1 MNVKKITA
9 SLMGVIVIG
18 SMLVIQAAAYI
29 PNDFKFFEQNRTNSD
44 FYFKYCYD
52 TLYTT
57 VFSQYVDVDYAI
69 GAKITSRSSISGYYL
84 GTPTLRCSNGS
95 YTTNEI
101 SYSNNDISNGV
112 MKYFDGIPDGYHTY
126 RIDGSCELSHWGD
139 SGCVISGQV
148 GYM

>member
-29 PNDFKFFEQNRTNSD
+29 PDDFKFFEQNRASSN
-44 FYFKYCYD
+44 FHYVNFYD
-52 TLYTT
+52 TTYTG
-57 VFSQYVDVDYAI
+57 VFARYVDVDYAI
-69 GAKITSRSSISGYYL
+69 GAKITARSQLSGYYL

-101 SYSNNDISNGV
+101 SYANYDISNGV
-112 MKYFDGIPDGYHTY
+112 MKYFDGIPDGYHAYTVE
-126 RIDGSCELSHWGD
+126 GSCELSYWGNYA
-139 SGCVISGQV
+139 CVASGQV
-148 GYM
+148 SYM